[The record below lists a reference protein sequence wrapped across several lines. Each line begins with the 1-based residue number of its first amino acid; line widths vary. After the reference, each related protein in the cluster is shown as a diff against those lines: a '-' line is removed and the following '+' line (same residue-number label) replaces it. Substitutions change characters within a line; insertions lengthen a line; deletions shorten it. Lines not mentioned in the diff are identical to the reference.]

1 MSYNGAGVFQINSAG
16 QPVVTGTTISS
27 TAFNALT
34 ADLATGLS
42 TAVLKD
48 GTQTAT
54 ASIPLQQGFSVGAGA
69 AFAMNSSG
77 TVITLLDIS
86 NAAAGQIKFPAT
98 QNPSANANT
107 LDDYEEG
114 TWVPADASGATLTL
128 TINSTATY
136 IKIGQVVHAEFDI
149 TYPATGNGANSLI
162 SGLPFTTR
170 TTTNGFGAAIGFQN
184 AGTGLA
190 CLTVPNSVNFLLNLG
205 GSPATNTNMSAK
217 TVRAIF
223 TYFAAA

>member
-107 LDDYEEG
+107 LDDYAEG
-114 TWVPADASGATLTL
+114 SYTSTLTGVTGTVTPTTRYTKIGNQVTLSFDSSTGTSNTTAKTYTGMPAALRPAGTRIFPVLVNDNGGAITQSYAQIAASGVITFVPSVGGTNW
-128 TINSTATY
+128 TGSGTMIIQNFQATY
-136 IKIGQVVHAEFDI
+136 
-149 TYPATGNGANSLI
+149 T
-162 SGLPFTTR
+162 
-170 TTTNGFGAAIGFQN
+170 
-184 AGTGLA
+184 LA
-190 CLTVPNSVNFLLNLG
+190 
-205 GSPATNTNMSAK
+205 
-217 TVRAIF
+217 
-223 TYFAAA
+223 